1 MINKLVPASLRK
13 LLTAL
18 APTIVRIREESAT
31 NYLALCRNNR
41 RRQQVI
47 AGLVCCA
54 GLTFFMTLSRMQS
67 ATTSLG
73 LTTPVLI
80 ATSSIEQGDII
91 TAQLFSL
98 RTYPRAAVAPTA
110 LHDLQ
115 FGLVAQQSISIGELL
130 TTTNTG
136 TSTSKQLQLPV
147 GFRSV
152 AVVPPAALSPMQ
164 VGDHVDIIA
173 NGVVLAA
180 DALVLS
186 LMENTTGEVTGVI
199 VTRVIVTGVIVA
211 VQAELSAAVASAAA
225 IGDATLVVSS

>member
-1 MINKLVPASLRK
+1 MNNKLVPASLHK
-13 LLTAL
+13 LVVAI
-18 APTIVRIREESAT
+18 APVIVRLREMGAT

-41 RRQQVI
+41 RQQQVI

-54 GLTFFMTLSRMQS
+54 ALTFFFTLSRMQS

-80 ATSSIEQGDII
+80 ATSSIEPGDII
-91 TAQLFSL
+91 TSQLFSL
-98 RTYPRAAVAPTA
+98 RALPRSAVAPTA

-115 FGLVAQQSISIGELL
+115 TGLVAQQSISIGELL

-136 TSTSKQLQLPV
+136 TSTSKQLQLPI

-152 AVVPPAALSPMQ
+152 AIVPPAALPPMQ

-186 LMENTTGEVTGVI
+186 LMENTTGEVV
-199 VTRVIVTGVIVA
+199 GVIVA
-211 VQAELSAAVASAAA
+211 VPAELSAAVASAAA

>member
-1 MINKLVPASLRK
+1 MNNKHVPTSLHK
-13 LLTAL
+13 LLIAI
-18 APTIVRIREESAT
+18 APVIVRIREISAV

-47 AGLVCCA
+47 AVLVCCA
-54 GLTFFMTLSRMQS
+54 GLTFFVTLRRMQS
-67 ATTSLG
+67 ATASLG

-80 ATSSIEQGDII
+80 ATSSIKPGDII
-91 TAQLFSL
+91 TTQLFNL
-98 RTYPRAAVAPTA
+98 RTLPRAAVAPTA

-115 FGLVAQQSISIGELL
+115 TGLVAQQSISIGELL

-136 TSTSKQLQLPV
+136 ASTSKQLQLPV

-152 AVVPPAALSPMQ
+152 AIVPPAALPPMQ

-173 NGVVLAA
+173 NGIVLAA

-186 LMENTTGEVTGVI
+186 LIEDTI
-199 VTRVIVTGVIVA
+199 GVIVA
-211 VQAELSAAVASAAA
+211 VPAELSAAVASAAA

>member
-18 APTIVRIREESAT
+18 APTIVRIREKSAA

-110 LHDLQ
+110 LHDVQ
-115 FGLVAQQSISIGELL
+115 IGLVAQQPISIGELL

-152 AVVPPAALSPMQ
+152 AVVPPAALPPMQ

-199 VTRVIVTGVIVA
+199 VTGVIVA
-211 VQAELSAAVASAAA
+211 VPADLSAAVASAAA

>member
-1 MINKLVPASLRK
+1 MKNKLVPASLRK
-13 LLTAL
+13 LVTAL
-18 APTIVRIREESAT
+18 SPTSVRIRQMSAA

-54 GLTFFMTLSRMQS
+54 GLTFFVTLSRMQS
-67 ATTSLG
+67 ATASLG
-73 LTTPVLI
+73 STTPVLI
-80 ATSSIEQGDII
+80 ATSSIKPGDII
-91 TAQLFSL
+91 TDQLFSL
-98 RTYPRAAVAPTA
+98 HTLPRSAVAPTA
-110 LHDLQ
+110 LHDVQ
-115 FGLVAQQSISIGELL
+115 IGLVAQQSISIGELL

-152 AVVPPAALSPMQ
+152 AIVPPAALPPMQ

-186 LMENTTGEVTGVI
+186 LIENTTGVI
-199 VTRVIVTGVIVA
+199 TGVIVA
-211 VQAELSAAVASAAA
+211 VPAELSAAVASAAA

>member
-1 MINKLVPASLRK
+1 MKNKLVPAPLRK
-13 LLTAL
+13 LVTAL
-18 APTIVRIREESAT
+18 APTIVRIRQMSAA

-54 GLTFFMTLSRMQS
+54 GLTFFVTLSRMQS
-67 ATTSLG
+67 ATASLG
-73 LTTPVLI
+73 STTPVLI
-80 ATSSIEQGDII
+80 ATSSIKPGDII
-91 TAQLFSL
+91 TDQLFSL
-98 RTYPRAAVAPTA
+98 HTLPRSAVAPTA
-110 LHDLQ
+110 LHDAQ
-115 FGLVAQQSISIGELL
+115 IGLVAQQSISIGELL

-136 TSTSKQLQLPV
+136 TSASQQLQLPT

-152 AVVPPAALSPMQ
+152 AIVPPAALPPMQ

-186 LMENTTGEVTGVI
+186 LMENTTGAVIGEVV
-199 VTRVIVTGVIVA
+199 GVIVA
-211 VQAELSAAVASAAA
+211 VPAELSAAVASAAA

>member
-1 MINKLVPASLRK
+1 MNNKLVPASLHK
-13 LLTAL
+13 LVVAIS
-18 APTIVRIREESAT
+18 PIIVRIREMGAT

-41 RRQQVI
+41 RQHQVI

-54 GLTFFMTLSRMQS
+54 ALTFFITLSRMQS
-67 ATTSLG
+67 ATASLG

-80 ATSSIEQGDII
+80 ASSNIEPGDII
-91 TAQLFSL
+91 TSQLFSL
-98 RTYPRAAVAPTA
+98 RTLPRSAVAPTA
-110 LHDLQ
+110 LHNLQ
-115 FGLVAQQSISIGELL
+115 TGLVAQQSISIGELL

-136 TSTSKQLQLPV
+136 TSTSKQLQLPI

-152 AVVPPAALSPMQ
+152 AIVPPAALPPMQ

-186 LMENTTGEVTGVI
+186 LIENTP
-199 VTRVIVTGVIVA
+199 GVIVA
-211 VQAELSAAVASAAA
+211 VPVDLSAAVASAAA
-225 IGDATLVVSS
+225 IGDATMVVSS

>member
-18 APTIVRIREESAT
+18 APTIVRIREKSAA

-54 GLTFFMTLSRMQS
+54 ALTFFVTMSRMQS
-67 ATTSLG
+67 ATSSLG
-73 LTTPVLI
+73 KTTSVLI
-80 ATSSIEQGDII
+80 ATSDIKPGDLI
-91 TAQLFSL
+91 TPQLFNRHTL
-98 RTYPRAAVAPTA
+98 PRSAVAPTA
-110 LHDLQ
+110 LHDVQ
-115 FGLVAQQSISIGELL
+115 IGLVAQQSISIGELL

-152 AVVPPAALSPMQ
+152 AIVPPAALPPMQ

-186 LMENTTGEVTGVI
+186 LMENTTGVI
-199 VTRVIVTGVIVA
+199 TGVIVA

>member
-1 MINKLVPASLRK
+1 MTPKRISAPFSKLRTTLSPVIA
-13 LLTAL
+13 
-18 APTIVRIREESAT
+18 RIRDWCAT

-54 GLTFFMTLSRMQS
+54 ALTFFVTLSRMQS
-67 ATTSLG
+67 ATRSLG
-73 LTTPVLI
+73 ATVVVLVASHNI
-80 ATSSIEQGDII
+80 GPGDAITS
-91 TAQLFSL
+91 QLFVT
-98 RTYPRAAVAPTA
+98 RTFVRSAVAPTA

-115 FGLVAQQSISIGELL
+115 VGLVAQQSISIGELL

-136 TSTSKQLQLPV
+136 TSTSKQLQLPI

-152 AVVPPAALSPMQ
+152 AIVPPAALPPMQ

-173 NGVVLAA
+173 NSVVLAA

-186 LMENTTGEVTGVI
+186 LIENTPGVI
-199 VTRVIVTGVIVA
+199 TGVIVA
-211 VQAELSAAVASAAA
+211 VPAELSAAVASAAA

>member
-1 MINKLVPASLRK
+1 MTSKRIPAPFSKLRTTLSPVIA
-13 LLTAL
+13 
-18 APTIVRIREESAT
+18 RIRDWCAT

-54 GLTFFMTLSRMQS
+54 ALTFFVTLSRMQS
-67 ATTSLG
+67 ATRSLG
-73 LTTPVLI
+73 ATVVVLVASHNI
-80 ATSSIEQGDII
+80 GPGDAITS
-91 TAQLFSL
+91 QLFVT
-98 RTYPRAAVAPTA
+98 RTFVRSAVAPTA
-110 LHDLQ
+110 LHTVQL
-115 FGLVAQQSISIGELL
+115 GLVAQQSISIGELL

-136 TSTSKQLQLPV
+136 TSTSTQLQLPI

-152 AVVPPAALSPMQ
+152 AIVPPAALPPMQ
-164 VGDHVDIIA
+164 VGAHVDIIA

-186 LMENTTGEVTGVI
+186 LIENTPGVI
-199 VTRVIVTGVIVA
+199 TGVIVA
-211 VQAELSAAVASAAA
+211 VPAELSAAVASAAA

>member
-1 MINKLVPASLRK
+1 MNNKLVPASLHK
-13 LLTAL
+13 LLGVI
-18 APTIVRIREESAT
+18 APVIVRIREIAAA

-41 RRQQVI
+41 RQHQVI

-54 GLTFFMTLSRMQS
+54 ALTFFITLSRMQS
-67 ATTSLG
+67 ATASLG
-73 LTTPVLI
+73 LTTPVLV
-80 ATSSIEQGDII
+80 ASSNIEPGDII
-91 TAQLFSL
+91 TTQLFSL
-98 RTYPRAAVAPTA
+98 RSLPRSAVTSTA

-115 FGLVAQQSISIGELL
+115 IGLVAQQSISIGELL

-136 TSTSKQLQLPV
+136 TSATQQLQLPA

-152 AVVPPAALSPMQ
+152 AIVPPAALPPMQ

-180 DALVLS
+180 DALVLG
-186 LMENTTGEVTGVI
+186 LIEDTI
-199 VTRVIVTGVIVA
+199 GVIVA
-211 VQAELSAAVASAAA
+211 VPADLSAAVASAAA

>member
-1 MINKLVPASLRK
+1 MNNKLVPASLRK
-13 LLTAL
+13 LLAATA
-18 APTIVRIREESAT
+18 PVIMRIREMGAT

-41 RRQQVI
+41 RQHQVI

-54 GLTFFMTLSRMQS
+54 GLTFFVTLSRMQS

-80 ATSSIEQGDII
+80 ATSSIKPGEII
-91 TAQLFSL
+91 TSQLFSL
-98 RTYPRAAVAPTA
+98 RTLPRSAVSPTA

-115 FGLVAQQSISIGELL
+115 TGLVAQQSISIGELL

-136 TSTSKQLQLPV
+136 TSTSKQLQLPI

-152 AVVPPAALSPMQ
+152 AIVPPAALPPMQ

-173 NGVVLAA
+173 NGIVLAA

-186 LMENTTGEVTGVI
+186 LMENRTGTVAGAVI
-199 VTRVIVTGVIVA
+199 GVIVA
-211 VQAELSAAVASAAA
+211 VPAELSAVVASAAA
-225 IGDATLVVSS
+225 IGDATMVVSS

>member
-1 MINKLVPASLRK
+1 MNNKLVPASLHK
-13 LLTAL
+13 LVVAIT
-18 APTIVRIREESAT
+18 PVIVHIREMGAA

-41 RRQQVI
+41 RQHQVI

-54 GLTFFMTLSRMQS
+54 ALTFFITLSRMQS
-67 ATTSLG
+67 ATRSLG

-91 TAQLFSL
+91 TSQLFSL
-98 RTYPRAAVAPTA
+98 RVLPRSAVAPTA

-115 FGLVAQQSISIGELL
+115 TGLVAQQSISIGELL

-136 TSTSKQLQLPV
+136 TSTSKQLQLPI

-152 AVVPPAALSPMQ
+152 AIVPPAALPPMQ

-186 LMENTTGEVTGVI
+186 LIENTP
-199 VTRVIVTGVIVA
+199 GVIVA
-211 VQAELSAAVASAAA
+211 VPVDLSAAVASAAA
-225 IGDATLVVSS
+225 IGDATMVVSS

>member
-1 MINKLVPASLRK
+1 MNNKLVPASLHK
-13 LLTAL
+13 LLGVI
-18 APTIVRIREESAT
+18 APVIVRIREIAAA

-54 GLTFFMTLSRMQS
+54 ALTFFITLSRMQS
-67 ATTSLG
+67 ATASLG
-73 LTTPVLI
+73 STTPVLI
-80 ATSSIEQGDII
+80 ASSNIEPGDII
-91 TAQLFSL
+91 TSQLFILRSL
-98 RTYPRAAVAPTA
+98 PRSAIAPTA
-110 LHDLQ
+110 LHDPQ
-115 FGLVAQQSISIGELL
+115 TGLVAQQSISIGELL

-136 TSTSKQLQLPV
+136 TSTSKQLQLPI

-152 AVVPPAALSPMQ
+152 AIVPPAALPPMQ

-186 LMENTTGEVTGVI
+186 LIENTP
-199 VTRVIVTGVIVA
+199 GVIVA
-211 VQAELSAAVASAAA
+211 VPAELSAAVASAAA

>member
-1 MINKLVPASLRK
+1 MNNKLVPASLHK
-13 LLTAL
+13 LVATI
-18 APTIVRIREESAT
+18 APVIVRIRKMSAA

-47 AGLVCCA
+47 AVLVCCA
-54 GLTFFMTLSRMQS
+54 ALTFFATLRRMQS
-67 ATTSLG
+67 ATASLG
-73 LTTPVLI
+73 STTPVLI
-80 ATSSIEQGDII
+80 ASSNIEPGDII
-91 TAQLFSL
+91 TTQLFSL
-98 RTYPRAAVAPTA
+98 RTLPRSAVTPTA
-110 LHDLQ
+110 LHNLQ
-115 FGLVAQQSISIGELL
+115 PGLVAQQSISIGELL

-152 AVVPPAALSPMQ
+152 AIVPPAALPPMQ

-173 NGVVLAA
+173 NGIVLAA

-186 LMENTTGEVTGVI
+186 LIEDTI
-199 VTRVIVTGVIVA
+199 GVIVA
-211 VQAELSAAVASAAA
+211 VPAELSAAVASAAA

>member
-1 MINKLVPASLRK
+1 MNNKLVPASLHK
-13 LLTAL
+13 LLGAV
-18 APTIVRIREESAT
+18 APVIVRIREISAV

-41 RRQQVI
+41 RRQQAI
-47 AGLVCCA
+47 AGLVCFA
-54 GLTFFMTLSRMQS
+54 ALMFFITLSRMQS
-67 ATTSLG
+67 ATDSLG

-80 ATSSIEQGDII
+80 ATSSIKPGDII
-91 TAQLFSL
+91 TTQLFSL
-98 RTYPRAAVAPTA
+98 RTLPRSAVTPTA

-115 FGLVAQQSISIGELL
+115 LGLVAQQPISIGELL

-152 AVVPPAALSPMQ
+152 AIVPPAALPPMQ

-173 NGVVLAA
+173 NGIVLAA

-186 LMENTTGEVTGVI
+186 LMENTNSEVD
-199 VTRVIVTGVIVA
+199 GVIVA
-211 VQAELSAAVASAAA
+211 VPAELSAAVASAAA
-225 IGDATLVVSS
+225 IGDATMVVSS

>member
-1 MINKLVPASLRK
+1 MNNKLVPASLHK
-13 LLTAL
+13 LLGAV
-18 APTIVRIREESAT
+18 APVIVRIREISAV

-41 RRQQVI
+41 RRQQAI
-47 AGLVCCA
+47 AGLVCFA
-54 GLTFFMTLSRMQS
+54 ALMFFITLSRMQS
-67 ATTSLG
+67 ATDSLG

-80 ATSSIEQGDII
+80 ASSNIEPGDII
-91 TAQLFSL
+91 TTQLFSL
-98 RTYPRAAVAPTA
+98 RTLPRSAVTPTA

-115 FGLVAQQSISIGELL
+115 TGLVAQQSISIGELL

-152 AVVPPAALSPMQ
+152 AIVPPAALPPMQ

-173 NGVVLAA
+173 NGIVLAA

-186 LMENTTGEVTGVI
+186 LMENTNSEVV
-199 VTRVIVTGVIVA
+199 GVIVA
-211 VQAELSAAVASAAA
+211 VPAELSAAVASAAA
-225 IGDATLVVSS
+225 IGDATMVVSS

>member
-1 MINKLVPASLRK
+1 M
-13 LLTAL
+13 
-18 APTIVRIREESAT
+18 SAA
-31 NYLALCRNNR
+31 NYLALCRNSR

-47 AGLVCCA
+47 AVLVSCA
-54 GLTFFMTLSRMQS
+54 GLTFFVTLSRMQS
-67 ATTSLG
+67 ATASLG

-80 ATSSIEQGDII
+80 ATSSIEPGDTI
-91 TAQLFSL
+91 TTQLFSL
-98 RTYPRAAVAPTA
+98 RTLPRSAVAPTA

-115 FGLVAQQSISIGELL
+115 IGLVAQQSISIGELL

-136 TSTSKQLQLPV
+136 MTASTQLQLPI

-152 AVVPPAALSPMQ
+152 AIVPPAALPPMQ

-186 LMENTTGEVTGVI
+186 LMENTTGEVI
-199 VTRVIVTGVIVA
+199 GVIVA
-211 VQAELSAAVASAAA
+211 VPAELSAAVASAAA

>member
-1 MINKLVPASLRK
+1 MNNKHVPTSLHK
-13 LLTAL
+13 LLIAI
-18 APTIVRIREESAT
+18 APVIVRIREISAV

-54 GLTFFMTLSRMQS
+54 ALTFFITLSRMQS
-67 ATTSLG
+67 ATASLG
-73 LTTPVLI
+73 STTPVLI
-80 ATSSIEQGDII
+80 ASSNIEPGDII
-91 TAQLFSL
+91 TTQLFSL
-98 RTYPRAAVAPTA
+98 RTLPRSAVTPTA

-115 FGLVAQQSISIGELL
+115 TGLVAQQSISIGELL
-130 TTTNTG
+130 TTTNTD

-152 AVVPPAALSPMQ
+152 AIVPPAALPPMQ

-173 NGVVLAA
+173 NGIVLAA

-186 LMENTTGEVTGVI
+186 LIENTP
-199 VTRVIVTGVIVA
+199 GVIVA
-211 VQAELSAAVASAAA
+211 VPAELSAAVASAAA

>member
-1 MINKLVPASLRK
+1 MNIKLVPASLHK
-13 LLTAL
+13 LLGAV
-18 APTIVRIREESAT
+18 APVIVRIREISAA

-47 AGLVCCA
+47 AGLVCFA
-54 GLTFFMTLSRMQS
+54 ALTFFITLSRMQS
-67 ATTSLG
+67 ATDSLG

-80 ATSSIEQGDII
+80 ATSSIKPGDII
-91 TAQLFSL
+91 TTQLFSL
-98 RTYPRAAVAPTA
+98 RTLPRSAVTPTA

-115 FGLVAQQSISIGELL
+115 LGLVAQQPISIGELL

-152 AVVPPAALSPMQ
+152 AIVPPAALPPMQ

-173 NGVVLAA
+173 NGIVLAA

-186 LMENTTGEVTGVI
+186 LMENTNSEVD
-199 VTRVIVTGVIVA
+199 GVIVA
-211 VQAELSAAVASAAA
+211 VPAELSAAVASAAA
-225 IGDATLVVSS
+225 IGDATMVVSS

>member
-1 MINKLVPASLRK
+1 MNNKHVPTSLHK
-13 LLTAL
+13 LLIAI
-18 APTIVRIREESAT
+18 APVIVRIREISAV
-31 NYLALCRNNR
+31 NYQALCRNNR

-47 AGLVCCA
+47 AVLVCCA
-54 GLTFFMTLSRMQS
+54 GLTFFVTLRRMQS
-67 ATTSLG
+67 ATASLG

-80 ATSSIEQGDII
+80 ATSSIKPGDII
-91 TAQLFSL
+91 TTQLFNL
-98 RTYPRAAVAPTA
+98 RTLPRAAVAPTA

-115 FGLVAQQSISIGELL
+115 TGLVAQQSISIGELL

-136 TSTSKQLQLPV
+136 ASTSKQLQLPV

-152 AVVPPAALSPMQ
+152 AIVPPAALPPMQ

-173 NGVVLAA
+173 NGIVLAA

-186 LMENTTGEVTGVI
+186 LIEDTI
-199 VTRVIVTGVIVA
+199 GVIVA
-211 VQAELSAAVASAAA
+211 VPAELSAAVASAAA

>member
-1 MINKLVPASLRK
+1 MNNKLVPASLHK
-13 LLTAL
+13 LLTAT
-18 APTIVRIREESAT
+18 APVIVRIREISAV

-41 RRQQVI
+41 RQHQVI

-54 GLTFFMTLSRMQS
+54 ALTFFITLSGMQS
-67 ATTSLG
+67 ATASLG

-80 ATSSIEQGDII
+80 ASSNIEPGDII
-91 TAQLFSL
+91 TTQFFSL
-98 RTYPRAAVAPTA
+98 RTLPRSAVTPTA
-110 LHDLQ
+110 LHNLQ
-115 FGLVAQQSISIGELL
+115 TGLVAQQSISIGELL

-152 AVVPPAALSPMQ
+152 AIVPPAALPPMQ

-186 LMENTTGEVTGVI
+186 LIENTP
-199 VTRVIVTGVIVA
+199 GVIVA
-211 VQAELSAAVASAAA
+211 VPAELSAAVASAAV

>member
-1 MINKLVPASLRK
+1 MNNKLVPASLHK
-13 LLTAL
+13 LVAAI
-18 APTIVRIREESAT
+18 APVSVRIREMSAA

-47 AGLVCCA
+47 AVLVSCA
-54 GLTFFMTLSRMQS
+54 GLTFFVTLSRMQS
-67 ATTSLG
+67 ATASLG

-80 ATSSIEQGDII
+80 ATSIIEPGDTI
-91 TAQLFSL
+91 TTQLFSL
-98 RTYPRAAVAPTA
+98 RTLPRSAVAPTA

-136 TSTSKQLQLPV
+136 MTASTQLQLPI

-152 AVVPPAALSPMQ
+152 AIVPPAALPPMQ

-186 LMENTTGEVTGVI
+186 LMQNKTGTVTGAVI
-199 VTRVIVTGVIVA
+199 GVIVA
-211 VQAELSAAVASAAA
+211 VPAELSAAVASAAA

>member
-1 MINKLVPASLRK
+1 MNNKLVPASLHK
-13 LLTAL
+13 LLGTI
-18 APTIVRIREESAT
+18 APVITRFREMSAA

-47 AGLVCCA
+47 AGLACCA
-54 GLTFFMTLSRMQS
+54 GLTFFVTLSRMQS
-67 ATTSLG
+67 ATASLG

-80 ATSSIEQGDII
+80 ATSIIEPGDTI
-91 TAQLFSL
+91 TTQLFSL
-98 RTYPRAAVAPTA
+98 RTLPRSAVAPTA

-136 TSTSKQLQLPV
+136 MTASTQLQLPI

-152 AVVPPAALSPMQ
+152 AIVPPAALPPMQ

-186 LMENTTGEVTGVI
+186 LMQNKTGTVTGAVI
-199 VTRVIVTGVIVA
+199 GVIVA
-211 VQAELSAAVASAAA
+211 VPAELSAAVASAAA

>member
-1 MINKLVPASLRK
+1 MNNKLVPASLHK
-13 LLTAL
+13 LLAAI
-18 APTIVRIREESAT
+18 APVIVRIRELSAA

-54 GLTFFMTLSRMQS
+54 ALTFFITLSRMQS
-67 ATTSLG
+67 ATSSLG
-73 LTTPVLI
+73 KTTLVLI
-80 ATSSIEQGDII
+80 AVSDIKPGDLI
-91 TAQLFSL
+91 TPQLFSPHTL
-98 RTYPRAAVAPTA
+98 PRSAVAPTA
-110 LHDLQ
+110 LHDVQ
-115 FGLVAQQSISIGELL
+115 IGLVAQQSISIGELL

-136 TSTSKQLQLPV
+136 TSTSKQLQLPT

-152 AVVPPAALSPMQ
+152 AIVPPAALPPMQ

-173 NGVVLAA
+173 NGIVLAA

-186 LMENTTGEVTGVI
+186 LMENTTGSANGAVLGV
-199 VTRVIVTGVIVA
+199 VVA
-211 VQAELSAAVASAAA
+211 VPAELSAAVASAAA

>member
-1 MINKLVPASLRK
+1 MNNKLVPASLHK
-13 LLTAL
+13 LLGAV
-18 APTIVRIREESAT
+18 APVIVRIREISAV

-41 RRQQVI
+41 RRQQAI
-47 AGLVCCA
+47 AGLVCFA
-54 GLTFFMTLSRMQS
+54 ALMFFITLSRMQS
-67 ATTSLG
+67 ATDSLG

-80 ATSSIEQGDII
+80 ATSSIKPGDII
-91 TAQLFSL
+91 TTQLFSL
-98 RTYPRAAVAPTA
+98 RTLPRSAVTPTA

-115 FGLVAQQSISIGELL
+115 LGLVAQQPISIGELL

-152 AVVPPAALSPMQ
+152 AIVPPAALPPMQ

-173 NGVVLAA
+173 NGIVLAA

-186 LMENTTGEVTGVI
+186 LMENTNSEVV
-199 VTRVIVTGVIVA
+199 GVIVA
-211 VQAELSAAVASAAA
+211 VPAELSAAVASAAA

>member
-1 MINKLVPASLRK
+1 MNNKLVPASLHK
-13 LLTAL
+13 LLGTI
-18 APTIVRIREESAT
+18 APVITRIREMSAA

-47 AGLVCCA
+47 AVLVSCA
-54 GLTFFMTLSRMQS
+54 GLTFFITLSRMQS
-67 ATTSLG
+67 ATASLG

-80 ATSSIEQGDII
+80 ATSIIEPGDII
-91 TAQLFSL
+91 TTQLFSL
-98 RTYPRAAVAPTA
+98 RTLPRSAVAPTA

-136 TSTSKQLQLPV
+136 MTASTQLQLPI

-152 AVVPPAALSPMQ
+152 AIVPPAALPPMQ

-173 NGVVLAA
+173 NGIVLAA

-186 LMENTTGEVTGVI
+186 LMENTTSEVI
-199 VTRVIVTGVIVA
+199 GVIVA
-211 VQAELSAAVASAAA
+211 VPAELSAAVASAAA

>member
-1 MINKLVPASLRK
+1 MNNKLVPASLHK
-13 LLTAL
+13 LLGAIS
-18 APTIVRIREESAT
+18 PVIVRIREIGAAS
-31 NYLALCRNNR
+31 YLALCRND
-41 RRQQVI
+41 RRQHQVT

-54 GLTFFMTLSRMQS
+54 ALTFFITLSRMQS
-67 ATTSLG
+67 ATASLG

-80 ATSSIEQGDII
+80 SSSNIEPGDII
-91 TAQLFSL
+91 TSQLFSL
-98 RTYPRAAVAPTA
+98 RTLPRSAVSPTA

-115 FGLVAQQSISIGELL
+115 TGLVAQQSISIGELL

-136 TSTSKQLQLPV
+136 TSATQQLQLPA

-152 AVVPPAALSPMQ
+152 AIVPPAALPPMQ

-180 DALVLS
+180 DALVLG
-186 LMENTTGEVTGVI
+186 LIEDTI
-199 VTRVIVTGVIVA
+199 GVIVA
-211 VQAELSAAVASAAA
+211 VQADLSAAVASAAA

>member
-18 APTIVRIREESAT
+18 APTIVRIREKSAA

-54 GLTFFMTLSRMQS
+54 ALTFFVTMSRMQS
-67 ATTSLG
+67 ATSSLG
-73 LTTPVLI
+73 ETTSVLI
-80 ATSSIEQGDII
+80 ATSGIKPGDLI
-91 TAQLFSL
+91 TPQLFNRHTL
-98 RTYPRAAVAPTA
+98 PRSAVAPTA
-110 LHDLQ
+110 LHDVRI
-115 FGLVAQQSISIGELL
+115 GLVAQQSISIGELL

-152 AVVPPAALSPMQ
+152 AIVPPAALPPIQ

-186 LMENTTGEVTGVI
+186 LIENTPGVI
-199 VTRVIVTGVIVA
+199 TGVIVA

>member
-1 MINKLVPASLRK
+1 MNNKLVPASLHK
-13 LLTAL
+13 LLGAIS
-18 APTIVRIREESAT
+18 PVIVRIREIGAA

-41 RRQQVI
+41 RQHQVI

-54 GLTFFMTLSRMQS
+54 AITFFITLSRMQS
-67 ATTSLG
+67 ATASLG

-80 ATSSIEQGDII
+80 ASSNIEPGDII
-91 TAQLFSL
+91 TSQLFSL
-98 RTYPRAAVAPTA
+98 RSLPRSAVTPTA
-110 LHDLQ
+110 LHNLQ
-115 FGLVAQQSISIGELL
+115 TGLVAQQSISIGELL

-136 TSTSKQLQLPV
+136 TSATQQLQLPT

-152 AVVPPAALSPMQ
+152 AIVPPAALPPMQ

-186 LMENTTGEVTGVI
+186 LIENTP
-199 VTRVIVTGVIVA
+199 GVIVA
-211 VQAELSAAVASAAA
+211 VPADLSAAVASAAA

>member
-1 MINKLVPASLRK
+1 MNNKLVPASLHK
-13 LLTAL
+13 LLTAT
-18 APTIVRIREESAT
+18 APVIARIHEMSAA

-54 GLTFFMTLSRMQS
+54 ALTFFITLSRMQS

-80 ATSSIEQGDII
+80 ASSNIEPGDII
-91 TAQLFSL
+91 TTQLFNL
-98 RTYPRAAVAPTA
+98 RTLPRAAVAPTA

-115 FGLVAQQSISIGELL
+115 TGLVAQQSISIGELL

-136 TSTSKQLQLPV
+136 ASTSKQLQLPV

-152 AVVPPAALSPMQ
+152 AIVPPAALPPMQ

-173 NGVVLAA
+173 NGIVLAA

-186 LMENTTGEVTGVI
+186 LIENTP
-199 VTRVIVTGVIVA
+199 GVIVA
-211 VQAELSAAVASAAA
+211 VPAELSAAVASAAA

>member
-1 MINKLVPASLRK
+1 MINKLVPASLHK
-13 LLTAL
+13 FL
-18 APTIVRIREESAT
+18 AAIAPVIMHIREISAA

-41 RRQQVI
+41 RRQQAI

-54 GLTFFMTLSRMQS
+54 ALTFFVTMSRMQS
-67 ATTSLG
+67 ATSSLG
-73 LTTPVLI
+73 KTTSVLI
-80 ATSSIEQGDII
+80 ATSDIKPGDLI
-91 TAQLFSL
+91 TPQLFNRHTL
-98 RTYPRAAVAPTA
+98 PRSAVAPTA
-110 LHDLQ
+110 LHDVQ
-115 FGLVAQQSISIGELL
+115 IGLVAQQSISIGELL

-152 AVVPPAALSPMQ
+152 AIMPPAALPPIQ

-186 LMENTTGEVTGVI
+186 LMENTAGVITGVI
-199 VTRVIVTGVIVA
+199 AA
-211 VQAELSAAVASAAA
+211 VPAELSAAVASAAA

>member
-1 MINKLVPASLRK
+1 MKNKLVPASLRK
-13 LLTAL
+13 LATAL
-18 APTIVRIREESAT
+18 APTIVRIRQMSAA

-54 GLTFFMTLSRMQS
+54 GLTFFVTLSRMQS
-67 ATTSLG
+67 ATASLG
-73 LTTPVLI
+73 STTPVLI
-80 ATSSIEQGDII
+80 ATSSIKPGDII
-91 TAQLFSL
+91 TDQLFSL
-98 RTYPRAAVAPTA
+98 HTLPRAAVAPTA
-110 LHDLQ
+110 LHDVQ
-115 FGLVAQQSISIGELL
+115 IGLVAQQSISVGELL

-136 TSTSKQLQLPV
+136 TSASQQLQLPT

-152 AVVPPAALSPMQ
+152 AIVPPAALPPMQ

-186 LMENTTGEVTGVI
+186 LMENTTGAVNDEVV
-199 VTRVIVTGVIVA
+199 GVIVA
-211 VQAELSAAVASAAA
+211 VPAELSAAVASAAA